1 MKLFSKKSNSEP
13 LKVLNE
19 REIQERLYGKY
30 HADSP
35 KITAASTNTAVLH
48 KVEAKS
54 RLEPSFSS
62 QPSQKALPLNFSALF
77 FKLQKRFP
85 WRFSGLLIGSVI
97 GGVFVLQL
105 LSFWMGT
112 LSQSSQLISAS
123 VRKTTPNQIQ
133 TSAVE
138 VEKKPMAGAKP
149 AEEALSPQTAAP
161 TSEAKPTPPRVS
173 DTPKKKYYAVQVCT
187 YFRESDAR
195 ELTQELTALNFSAF
209 YQHVSSGSQN
219 VHHYLVFLGKEETYS
234 AAEAK
239 LEAFKKTKRFQSFPD
254 SFIRSV

>member
-1 MKLFSKKSNSEP
+1 MKLFSKKSDSEP
-13 LKVLNE
+13 LKTLNE
-19 REIQERLYGKY
+19 REIQVRLYGKY
-30 HADSP
+30 HADSS
-35 KITAASTNTAVLH
+35 KITAASTNTTVPH
-48 KVEAKS
+48 KVEVKS
-54 RLEPSFSS
+54 RLAPSCSS
-62 QPSQKALPLNFSALF
+62 QLSQKALPFNFSALF
-77 FKLQKRFP
+77 FKFQKRFP

-97 GGVFVLQL
+97 GGVFVFQL

-112 LSQSSQLISAS
+112 LSRSSQSASTS

-133 TSAVE
+133 ASTVE
-138 VEKKPMAGAKP
+138 VKNKPII
-149 AEEALSPQTAAP
+149 
-161 TSEAKPTPPRVS
+161 EAKPTPSRVS

-195 ELTQELTALNFSAF
+195 ELTQELTALNFPAF
-209 YQHVSSGSQN
+209 YQHVSSGGQN
-219 VHHYLVFLGKEETYS
+219 VHHYVVFLGKEETYS